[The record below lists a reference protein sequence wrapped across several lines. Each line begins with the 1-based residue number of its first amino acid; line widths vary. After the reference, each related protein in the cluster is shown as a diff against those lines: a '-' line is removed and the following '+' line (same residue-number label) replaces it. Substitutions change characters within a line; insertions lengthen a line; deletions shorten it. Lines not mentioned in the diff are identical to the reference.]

1 MSEAAARTAAEH
13 RADSLNV
20 LGRHD
25 QALAVVGP
33 ALASNT
39 DDVGLLVQAAVASAG
54 LHRLEEAL
62 RLLRSAAAADP
73 GSSRVHRIISFVAL
87 ERGAVDEAVQA
98 AYRAVQLSPFDPYA
112 HAQLARACARQG
124 NREYAVMA
132 ASRAIEL
139 APDLAD
145 SHIAMADVRFPEGGP
160 KPPKADL
167 KVAETHLMR
176 ALQIEPGNASA
187 LNDLA
192 RVHLALGHQV
202 RAAGHLASAVRADP
216 MTPVMQQNMDVVFIG
231 LIARAHWV
239 LFLMWFV
246 SRQVSRAE
254 GDEAPRWVPLAL
266 AVAGFGLI
274 GWVLWRLRAQVPDH
288 LPAFVRGFTR
298 RQRLGSAWA
307 VCLLLTAVLFLGSAV
322 APSSLSGALL
332 LWAWL
337 PLMAGAVLSWVRYAR
352 ERRAA
357 R

>member
-1 MSEAAARTAAEH
+1 MSEPPGRDAAEH
-13 RADSLNV
+13 RADSLNI

-25 QALAVVGP
+25 QALGVVGP
-33 ALASNT
+33 ALAA
-39 DDVGLLVQAAVASAG
+39 DPHDVGLLVQAAIAQAG
-54 LHRLEEAL
+54 LHRLDEAL
-62 RLLRSAAAADP
+62 RLLYSAAAADP

-87 ERGAVDEAVQA
+87 ERGLVDQAVQA
-98 AYRAVQLSPFDPYA
+98 AYRATQLSPFDPYA

-124 NREYAVMA
+124 NRDYAMMA

-145 SHIAMADVRFPEGGP
+145 SHLAMSDVRFPDGA
-160 KPPKADL
+160 KPAKADL
-167 KVAETHLMR
+167 KVAETHLLR
-176 ALQIEPGNASA
+176 ALQIEPGNAAA

-202 RAAGHLASAVRADP
+202 KAAGHLASAVRADP

-239 LFLMWFV
+239 LFVMWFV

-254 GDEAPRWVPLAL
+254 GEEAPRWVPLVL

-274 GWVLWRLRAQVPDH
+274 GWVLWRLRAQVPHH

-298 RQRLGSAWA
+298 RQRLGSVWA
-307 VCLLLTAVLFLGSAV
+307 VCLLVTAVLFLASAL
-322 APSSLSGALL
+322 APSSISGALL

>member
-1 MSEAAARTAAEH
+1 MSDASARDAAER

-33 ALASNT
+33 ALAGSPQ
-39 DDVGLLVQAAVASAG
+39 DVGLLVQAAIAQVG
-54 LHRLEEAL
+54 LQRPHEAL

-73 GSSRVHRIISFVAL
+73 SSSRVHRILSFVEL
-87 ERGAVDEAVQA
+87 ERGAVAEAVQA
-98 AYRAVQLSPFDPYA
+98 AYRATQLSPFDPYA
-112 HAQLARACARQG
+112 HAQLARSCARQG
-124 NREYAVMA
+124 NRDCAIMA

-145 SHIAMADVRFPEGGP
+145 SHIAMADVRFPEGA
-160 KPPKADL
+160 KPPRADL
-167 KVAETHLMR
+167 RLAETHLLR
-176 ALQIEPGNASA
+176 ALQIEPVNAAA

-192 RVHLALGHQV
+192 RVQLAMGHQV

-216 MTPVMQQNMDVVFIG
+216 MTTVMQHNMDIVFIG

-239 LFLMWFV
+239 LFVMWFV

-254 GDEAPRWVPLAL
+254 GSEAPRWVPLL
-266 AVAGFGLI
+266 LTVAGFGLI
-274 GWVLWRLRAQVPDH
+274 GLVLWRLRAQVPGH
-288 LPAFVRGFTR
+288 LPAFGRGFVR

-307 VCLLLTAVLFLGSAV
+307 ACLLATAILFLGSAL
-322 APSSLSGALL
+322 APASISVTLL

-337 PLMAGAVLSWVRYAR
+337 PLMGGAVLSWVRFAR
-352 ERRAA
+352 ERKA
-357 R
+357 RR